1 MEKGLTVL
9 TALVAGGVIIVSLLA
24 AIMQRISVIPVTV
37 LAAIFV
43 VLLLMAGSERV
54 SELSEELERAAF
66 FAVLAF
72 FIISFLVLYRPV

>member
-9 TALVAGGVIIVSLLA
+9 TALVAGGVIIVSMLA
-24 AIMQRISVIPVTV
+24 AILQRISVIPVTV

-43 VLLLMAGSERV
+43 VLLLMSGSERF
-54 SELSEELERAAF
+54 SELSEELERVAF
-66 FAVLAF
+66 FAALAL